1 MCCFVSGPEE
11 ARLLREATQ
20 GMGGGRAP
28 IGSSSGMSPM
38 PGPSF
43 PQPGIGS
50 SVGRPSQGTPGSA
63 VPGLFPGLESQP
75 GQLDPFRSTGTGTS
89 PTFPGS
95 GPMRPGFQ
103 GTGTS
108 PTFPGSGPMRPGFQ
122 GSSPVQPGFQGSS
135 PVQPGFQGSSP
146 VRPGFQGSSPMQP
159 GIQGSM
165 RPGFQGS
172 MRPGFQGSDPS
183 SPMFPGAPSFPGSSP
198 SFPGSS
204 PSFPGSSPSFAGSSP
219 SFPGSSQSLPGSTN
233 PFNPEVR
240 PGGGPPTGMSDSGL
254 MGARPLGTPPSF
266 PGSFAG
272 GPGVGMAG
280 SATGVDTFIPGRSTS
295 SAGVPAGAG
304 DGDPRAIGEAS
315 LIMSDSRGHYYNF
328 FAYTG
333 STPIRVAITKSGF
346 CQPPVRTPTGGPPRC
361 EQECNSDSEC
371 TPRGAAQKCCPVG
384 LCSLGC
390 VDPRTGTPGS

>member
-20 GMGGGRAP
+20 GMGGGRSS
-28 IGSSSGMSPM
+28 IGSSSGMSPV

-50 SVGRPSQGTPGSA
+50 SVGRPSQGTSGSA

-75 GQLDPFRSTGTGTS
+75 GQFDPLRSTGTGTS

-108 PTFPGSGPMRPGFQ
+108 STFPGSGPMRPGFQ
-122 GSSPVQPGFQGSS
+122 GSR
-135 PVQPGFQGSSP
+135 P
-146 VRPGFQGSSPMQP
+146 VRTGFQGSSPMQP

-165 RPGFQGS
+165 RPS
-172 MRPGFQGSDPS
+172 FQGSDPS

-198 SFPGSS
+198 SFAGSS
-204 PSFPGSSPSFAGSSP
+204 PSFPGSSPSFPGSSQ
-219 SFPGSSQSLPGSTN
+219 SFPGSSQSLPGSAN

-240 PGGGPPTGMSDSGL
+240 QGGGPQTGMSDSGL

-266 PGSFAG
+266 PGSFSG
-272 GPGVGMAG
+272 GRGSGMAG
-280 SATGVDTFIPGRSTS
+280 SATGMDTLIPGRGTS
-295 SAGVPAGAG
+295 SAGVPGGVPAGAG
-304 DGDPRAIGEAS
+304 DGGPQAIGEAS

-328 FAYTG
+328 FAYSG

-361 EQECNSDSEC
+361 EQECSSDSEC

-390 VDPRTGTPGS
+390 VDPRAGTPGP